1 MKRMIV
7 FCLLLVLSMTFTAQ
21 ARPLPY
27 TDVSAI
33 HNLNAVSMLTDL
45 ELLEGDDTH
54 AFRPD
59 GLLTRAE
66 VSKLAALIST
76 PSPVAS
82 CDAPF
87 IDIAQ
92 SWAVGYIS
100 YGYEQ
105 GFLAGYGDGY
115 FAPND
120 HVTAQE
126 LVKMLLGAIGYDL
139 SDMTGSNWGERLDA
153 LANELNIYNG
163 YDLDPS
169 RPINRD
175 YAARLTLN
183 ALNCCAVAGYE
194 NGEPIYE
201 LDDLLNPVTVLESR
215 FGVVRYQQ
223 VITAN
228 EFVDLSNP
236 DAPLDAGKTKL
247 YGHYP
252 MTCSTTLS
260 DLGRTVTVYLRDGQ
274 VVGVPVYDPTE
285 FCITLNGSDNLN
297 QLLSDGGYAL
307 ASDAAIYLNGV
318 AADSD
323 ALKAL
328 DSDNS
333 ITLLDYESDDLID
346 TVLVWHWQHCH
357 VVQNR
362 PLVYEVPGGTQ
373 VAPDVMIDEEATEVL
388 ALCVHG
394 QWVVRTF

>member
-1 MKRMIV
+1 MKRMIAV
-7 FCLLLVLSMTFTAQ
+7 LVCLMLVLSITAQ

-27 TDVSAI
+27 TDVSEI
-33 HNLNAVSMLTDL
+33 HNLNAVSMLTDIG
-45 ELLEGDDTH
+45 LLEGDDTH

-76 PSPVAS
+76 ASPVAS
-82 CDAPF
+82 QDAPF
-87 IDIAQ
+87 VDIER
-92 SWAVGYIS
+92 SWAIEYIS

-105 GFLAGYGDGY
+105 GFLAGCGNGY

-139 SDMTGSNWGERLDA
+139 SDMTGSDWGERLDA

-183 ALNCCAVAGYE
+183 ALGCSAVAGYE

-201 LDDLLNPVTVLESR
+201 VDDLLNPVTVLESR

-236 DAPLDAGKTKL
+236 DEPLEAGKTKL

-252 MTCSTTLS
+252 MYCSTTLS

-274 VVGVPVYDPTE
+274 VVGVPVYDPAE
-285 FCITLNGSDNLN
+285 FCITLNGSDSLN

-307 ASDAAIYLNGV
+307 APDADIYLNGV
-318 AADSD
+318 AANSG
-323 ALKAL
+323 ALKSL
-328 DSDNS
+328 STDNS
-333 ITLLDYESDDLID
+333 ITLIDYESDDLID
-346 TVLVWHWQHCH
+346 TVLVWHWQHCR
-357 VVQNR
+357 VIQNS
-362 PLVYEVPGGTQ
+362 PLVFEVPGGTQ
-373 VAPDVMIDEEATEVL
+373 AAPDVVIDEEATEVL
-388 ALCVHG
+388 ALRIHG